1 MLESYLC
8 IRVAVA
14 VDDNKPAVGRVVDVN
29 LVKEDGKTVNTANY
43 IVEFDG
49 EVYFEGNRTDRVEL
63 NQEQVLYA
71 MDFMKEIESFEDDVD
86 EDGEDGACVP
96 IKNDLTKMGRV
107 FSEIRSK
114 MGNGIGVDRIS
125 SEFFIPT
132 YSCRPWVC
140 MMRLGGLEWV
150 ISTCKR
156 FNGNHPATVVNPGL

>member
-96 IKNDLTKMGRV
+96 VSRDWDELEEYV
-107 FSEIRSK
+107 
-114 MGNGIGVDRIS
+114 GNV
-125 SEFFIPT
+125 
-132 YSCRPWVC
+132 
-140 MMRLGGLEWV
+140 
-150 ISTCKR
+150 
-156 FNGNHPATVVNPGL
+156 A